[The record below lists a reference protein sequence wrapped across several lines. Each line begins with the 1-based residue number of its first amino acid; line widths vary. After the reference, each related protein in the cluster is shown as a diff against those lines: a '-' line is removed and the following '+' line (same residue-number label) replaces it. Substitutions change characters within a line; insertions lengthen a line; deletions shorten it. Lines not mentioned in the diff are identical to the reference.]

1 MSDARFVYV
10 TTKDRAE
17 AVAIGRALVDERLAA
32 CANVIDAVTSI
43 YRWEGAVQED
53 TEAVLVAK
61 SRADLIAPL
70 TARVRALHSY
80 DCPCVVALPIDGGN
94 PDYLDW
100 IAAQTMS
107 ALPDGGR

>member
-1 MSDARFVYV
+1 MSDACFVYV

-17 AVAIGRALVDERLAA
+17 AVTIGRALVDERLAA
-32 CANVIDAVTSI
+32 CANVIDAVASI
-43 YRWEGAVQED
+43 YRWEGVVQED
-53 TEAVLVAK
+53 TEAILVLK
-61 SRADLIAPL
+61 SRAELIAPL

-100 IAAQTMS
+100 VAAQTTQG
-107 ALPDGGR
+107 AHGRGQ